1 MKISGILFC
10 IVILAFLLPFW
21 QKTYDL
27 GPLSG
32 LLDTTKL
39 VPESLS
45 GFQALGHTWLV
56 LLIAIIGAIVS
67 FALPRKYYIV
77 PIILAILGFIVL
89 LLTKGT
95 FKSPLDNSLAQ
106 LGDIGIKIGR
116 QFGYYLALLG
126 FLITAIVAFF
136 GGRQNVL
143 TKEQISNFIPDKME
157 NAFDKAK
164 STVTA
169 AGASVLDKVDNVY
182 DKAKEKIDN
191 ANLDDKFD
199 NIVDKVKDKI
209 DKANLDE
216 KFDQIASKVDNAYDK
231 AKEKIDETV
240 DKVKDYVDNDDS
252 KKG

>member
-21 QKTYDL
+21 QVTYNF
-27 GPLSG
+27 GPLAG
-32 LLDTTKL
+32 LLDAAKL
-39 VPESLS
+39 EPQSIS

-77 PIILAILGFIVL
+77 PIILAILGFLVL
-89 LLTKGT
+89 LLTKGN

-106 LGDIGIKIGR
+106 LGDIGIKVGR
-116 QFGYYLALLG
+116 QFGYYLALFG
-126 FLITAIVAFF
+126 FLVTAVIAFL

-143 TKEQISNFIPDKME
+143 SKEQISNFIPDKVE
-157 NAFDKAK
+157 NAYGKAK

-199 NIVDKVKDKI
+199 NLVDKVKDKI

-216 KFDQIASKVDNAYDK
+216 KFDNLANKVDNAYDK

-240 DKVKDYVDNDDS
+240 D
-252 KKG
+252 